1 MKLNAIDQYKF
12 ASFSGVIQLNCVNLN
27 VTYVGLGSCLLMAL
41 VQDAVKAH
49 SSLQQSVVEEEE
61 EEEEEDMHT

>member
-1 MKLNAIDQYKF
+1 MKNSSHSFNNVRAY
-12 ASFSGVIQLNCVNLN
+12 ASLSGVIQLNCANLN

-49 SSLQQSVVEEEE
+49 SSL
-61 EEEEEDMHT
+61 

>member
-1 MKLNAIDQYKF
+1 MFARLYRIYFYVF

-49 SSLQQSVVEEEE
+49 SSL
-61 EEEEEDMHT
+61 